1 MSKTYLI
8 TGASSGLGLELAVQL
23 AGQGPVCLILPIR
36 NPDRADAMRR
46 RVQAA
51 GEIELLT
58 PLLDLAS
65 IDSVHAFVDGLPL
78 LLSAR
83 RIDGVLL
90 NAGVQA
96 ARQLDFTQDGFEATF
111 AVNHLAHHLLA
122 TQLLAHLAPGAAM
135 GWTASGTHDPAE
147 LSARLFGFRGARY
160 KSVAQLARGQYDE
173 RVQGA
178 QLCRDAYATSK
189 LCNVVSARAFAS
201 AHGDQAAFF
210 SFDPGLMPGT
220 SLAREQPSL
229 MRAAWH
235 HLLPR
240 LVTILPGASTP
251 KQSAAVLV
259 RLTSGELQRQRGSM
273 NGAYF
278 DFRGRDKAPSRLAIA
293 PWIQEDLMCGS
304 DVLLNAGSC

>member
-1 MSKTYLI
+1 MTKTYLI
-8 TGASSGLGLELAVQL
+8 TGASSGLGLEVAVQL

-36 NPDRADAMRR
+36 HPDRADAMRR

-51 GEIELLT
+51 GAAELIT
-58 PLLDLAS
+58 PPLNLAA
-65 IDSVHAFVDGLPL
+65 IDSVRAFVHRLPL

-83 RIDGVLL
+83 RLDGVLL

-96 ARQLDFTQDGFEATF
+96 ARQLGFTTDGFEATF

-147 LSARLFGFRGARY
+147 LSARLFGFRGAQYR
-160 KSVAQLARGQYDE
+160 SVAQLAQGQYGE
-173 RVQGA
+173 RWQGA

-201 AHGDQAAFF
+201 AHGDVASFF

-220 SLAREQPSL
+220 GLAREQRSL
-229 MRAAWH
+229 LRAAWH

-240 LVTILPGASTP
+240 LVPVLPGASTP
-251 KQSAAVLV
+251 KRSGAVLV
-259 RLTSGELQRQRGSM
+259 RLLSGELQRQRGSM

-278 DFRGRDKAPSRLAIA
+278 DFRGHDRTPSSLATA
-293 PWIQEDLMCGS
+293 HWIQEDLMRGS
-304 DVLLNAGSC
+304 EVLLNASAC